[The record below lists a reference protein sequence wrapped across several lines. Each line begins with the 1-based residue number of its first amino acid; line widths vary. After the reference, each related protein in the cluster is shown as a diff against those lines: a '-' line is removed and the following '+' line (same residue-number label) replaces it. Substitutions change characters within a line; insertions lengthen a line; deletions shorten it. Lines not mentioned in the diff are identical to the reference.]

1 MKRTSI
7 ILVLV
12 AFLCSIGFA
21 QDFSSANMNYRFVSG
36 GFWSCGQ
43 DFCGGFGE
51 FGMNC
56 LPEEKVFVMRDSIFI
71 QGEGGT
77 LRKSSA
83 SHPNPLEYGELQV
96 GDKLI
101 LGGRTNCNGF
111 IIRSY
116 GFISGALG
124 LFSCAGHSF
133 GKMPWMINLA
143 FGGGFEFQFHQNSA
157 FVIEFGGVN
166 RILVGGDKSDF
177 EGYSRSSPALTIG
190 FRSFN

>member
-1 MKRTSI
+1 M
-7 ILVLV
+7 
-12 AFLCSIGFA
+12 
-21 QDFSSANMNYRFVSG
+21 DYRFVSG

-43 DFCGGFGE
+43 DFCSGFGE
-51 FGMNC
+51 LGINC
-56 LPEEKVFVMRDSIFI
+56 LPEEKVFVMRDTIFI

-83 SHPNPLEYGELQV
+83 AHPNPLEYGELQV

-101 LGGRTNCNGF
+101 LGGRTNGNGF
-111 IIRSY
+111 IVRSY
-116 GFISGALG
+116 GFISGSLG
-124 LFSCAGHSF
+124 LFSCSGHPF

-143 FGGGFEFQFHQNSA
+143 FGGGFEFQFCQNSA

-166 RILVGGDKSDF
+166 RILVGGNKSGF
-177 EGYSRSSPALTIG
+177 EGYSRSSPVLTIG